1 MTIKEI
7 IKKYS
12 NKLDL
17 LDLDL
22 ILAHSLGKTREFI
35 LIHAENSITSN
46 QSAAIDK
53 LVKRRIKGEPI
64 AYLTGHK
71 EFYGLDFI
79 INKHTLV
86 PRPETEMLVELALNE
101 SKVKSQKSKVKIVD
115 IGTGSG
121 NIIIS
126 IAKTLLQDTKYK
138 LPNIKYIAIDISKE
152 ALKTAKSNA
161 KLHGVEKKIKL
172 LHGNLLAP
180 LFDAS
185 CFMFHA
191 LCPMIIV
198 ANLPYLSAEIYQS
211 APIDVKK
218 YEPKSALYSAE
229 AGLAH
234 YCELLTQLKTS
245 HQSFSMFHVSCFLE
259 ISPEQKIPLTKM
271 IKNIF
276 PAAEISF
283 EKDLAKKWRVC
294 KIEIC

>member
-1 MTIKEI
+1 M
-7 IKKYS
+7 
-12 NKLDL
+12 D
-17 LDLDL
+17 
-22 ILAHSLGKTREFI
+22 
-35 LIHAENSITSN
+35 
-46 QSAAIDK
+46 
-53 LVKRRIKGEPI
+53 V
-64 AYLTGHK
+64 
-71 EFYGLDFI
+71 
-79 INKHTLV
+79 
-86 PRPETEMLVELALNE
+86 
-101 SKVKSQKSKVKIVD
+101 
-115 IGTGSG
+115 GTGSG
-121 NIIIS
+121 CIITS
-126 IAKTLLQDTKYK
+126 IVKTLQQTVNHK
-138 LPNIKYIAIDISKE
+138 LTTRNFYATDISKE

-161 KLHGVEKKIKL
+161 KLHGVEKKIKF

-191 LCPMIIV
+191 PCSMIIV

-276 PAAEISF
+276 TAAEISF